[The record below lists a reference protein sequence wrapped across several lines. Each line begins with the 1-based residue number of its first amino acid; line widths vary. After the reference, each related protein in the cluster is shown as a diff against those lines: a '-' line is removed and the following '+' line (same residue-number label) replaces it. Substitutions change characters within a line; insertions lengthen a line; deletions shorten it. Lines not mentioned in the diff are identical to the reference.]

1 MEDSSNNPK
10 ENPGVERD
18 VVFEI
23 EGLLFVWD
31 KVKAESNIAK
41 HGISFEEA
49 ASVFTIDGAEE
60 FEDEE
65 HSDDEDRLI
74 VIGLSRELRVLTV
87 VHCWRED
94 DTVIRIISAR
104 KATQLEQKL
113 WKR

>member
-1 MEDSSNNPK
+1 MEDY
-10 ENPGVERD
+10 D
-18 VVFEI
+18 VVYEI
-23 EGLLFVWD
+23 DGQIFVWN
-31 KVKAESNIAK
+31 KIKAENNKTK

-49 ASVFTIDGAEE
+49 TSVFMIDGAET

-65 HSDDEDRLI
+65 HSDMEERLI
-74 VIGLSRELRVLTV
+74 IIGLSQELRVLMV

-104 KATQLEQKL
+104 KATSLEQKL